1 VLRSGGGRIY
11 PRGKL
16 QGTRGSACVVSQTAT
31 LGLRRLVLRLLASE
45 TSSFAKDARPRRHV
59 LLSISITRPGSRL
72 RLASVSP
79 VAQVHHL
86 HSPSLRLPHRR
97 HSPSST
103 ATHGPISRLPLHDP
117 FLPPSSPSG
126 DAAVDAH
133 SHSALTSAKR
143 NLRYLYSP
151 TSSTAQPARFRTRA
165 LLRTLRFT
173 LIFIFWCLVCY
184 AKYVFRGPIARLGM
198 TQSATA
204 LGGIPMRTRYGCY
217 GRSQPC
223 EPPGQLS
230 PLQGI
235 LSLQRSSWT

>member
-1 VLRSGGGRIY
+1 
-11 PRGKL
+11 
-16 QGTRGSACVVSQTAT
+16 VVSQTAT

-79 VAQVHHL
+79 VPQVHHL

-97 HSPSST
+97 HSPST

-165 LLRTLRFT
+165 LLRPLRFT
-173 LIFIFWCLVCY
+173 PIFVFWRLVRY
-184 AKYVFRGPIARLGM
+184 AKYVF
-198 TQSATA
+198 
-204 LGGIPMRTRYGCY
+204 GGANCASRNDSKRNCAWWVFL
-217 GRSQPC
+217 C
-223 EPPGQLS
+223 EPDTDVMAGASLASHPGSCPPCRGLCRCSAHLGHNQS
-230 PLQGI
+230 EETHCC
-235 LSLQRSSWT
+235 SLLK